1 MAKKRRKL
9 SPELEKNISLAKKQ
23 IELITAII
31 HDIDE
36 DDIQEEYKS
45 AFLPVMSTYMSL
57 DQMYKEV
64 GFNDD
69 TSNLYQL
76 YLSNLDKFKNMTE
89 EEIFNERKNKYL
101 KIGRNKG
108 FIDNTNELSSLKP
121 EKNKLSQILIEKK
134 IVSVSLVLA
143 LIALLLFITL

>member
-9 SPELEKNISLAKKQ
+9 SPELEKNISLANKQ

-31 HDIDE
+31 HDIDD

-64 GFNDD
+64 GFNEN
-69 TSNLYQL
+69 TTNLYQL
-76 YLSNLDKFKNMTE
+76 YLTNLEKFKNE
-89 EEIFNERKNKYL
+89 Y
-101 KIGRNKG
+101 
-108 FIDNTNELSSLKP
+108 EL
-121 EKNKLSQILIEKK
+121 
-134 IVSVSLVLA
+134 
-143 LIALLLFITL
+143 

>member
-45 AFLPVMSTYMSL
+45 AFLPVMSAYMSL
-57 DQMYKEV
+57 EQKYKEV
-64 GFNDD
+64 GFNDE
-69 TSNLYQL
+69 TTNLHKL
-76 YLSNLDKFKNMTE
+76 YLTNLDKFKNE
-89 EEIFNERKNKYL
+89 Y
-101 KIGRNKG
+101 
-108 FIDNTNELSSLKP
+108 EL
-121 EKNKLSQILIEKK
+121 
-134 IVSVSLVLA
+134 
-143 LIALLLFITL
+143 

>member
-64 GFNDD
+64 GFNED
-69 TSNLYQL
+69 TTSLYEL
-76 YLSNLDKFKNMTE
+76 YLTNLEKFKNE
-89 EEIFNERKNKYL
+89 Y
-101 KIGRNKG
+101 
-108 FIDNTNELSSLKP
+108 EL
-121 EKNKLSQILIEKK
+121 
-134 IVSVSLVLA
+134 
-143 LIALLLFITL
+143 

>member
-1 MAKKRRKL
+1 MDVKNSMAKRRRKL

-36 DDIQEEYKS
+36 EDILEEYKS

-64 GFNDD
+64 GFNEE
-69 TSNLYQL
+69 TNNLYNL
-76 YLSNLDKFKNMTE
+76 YLSNLEKFKSE
-89 EEIFNERKNKYL
+89 YE
-101 KIGRNKG
+101 
-108 FIDNTNELSSLKP
+108 
-121 EKNKLSQILIEKK
+121 
-134 IVSVSLVLA
+134 V
-143 LIALLLFITL
+143 

>member
-1 MAKKRRKL
+1 MAKRRRKL

-45 AFLPVMSTYMSL
+45 AFLPVMSIYMSL

-64 GFNDD
+64 GYNDE
-69 TSNLYQL
+69 TINIYNLYL
-76 YLSNLDKFKNMTE
+76 TNLENFKNE
-89 EEIFNERKNKYL
+89 Y
-101 KIGRNKG
+101 
-108 FIDNTNELSSLKP
+108 EL
-121 EKNKLSQILIEKK
+121 
-134 IVSVSLVLA
+134 
-143 LIALLLFITL
+143 

>member
-1 MAKKRRKL
+1 MAKRRQKL

-45 AFLPVMSTYMSL
+45 AFLPVMSSYMSL
-57 DQMYKEV
+57 DQMYNEI

-69 TSNLYQL
+69 TSNLYKL
-76 YLSNLDKFKNMTE
+76 YLTNLNKFKNE
-89 EEIFNERKNKYL
+89 Y
-101 KIGRNKG
+101 
-108 FIDNTNELSSLKP
+108 EL
-121 EKNKLSQILIEKK
+121 
-134 IVSVSLVLA
+134 
-143 LIALLLFITL
+143 

>member
-1 MAKKRRKL
+1 MSKRRRKL

-45 AFLPVMSTYMSL
+45 AFLPVMSAYMSL
-57 DQMYKEV
+57 DQMYKEL

-69 TSNLYQL
+69 SKKLYDL
-76 YLSNLDKFKNMTE
+76 YLSNLDKFKSE
-89 EEIFNERKNKYL
+89 Y
-101 KIGRNKG
+101 
-108 FIDNTNELSSLKP
+108 EL
-121 EKNKLSQILIEKK
+121 
-134 IVSVSLVLA
+134 
-143 LIALLLFITL
+143 